1 MYTRIFKR
9 IFLALL
15 MISVSCDVDAQIL
28 KAVKA
33 LIKGGNEG
41 TEKVLKKT
49 VKEGAEESAEI
60 TVKGIVKSGYAK
72 PVRPASLYKKGDVS
86 IWYRRIA
93 GNLDN
98 LVVAVRQPYNRILA
112 VTPDIYT
119 YELGSVL
126 PESLLRRNFASSG
139 SASISRLNATPV
151 PKSLYNASPAVLKK
165 TASKVRYGSYKDY
178 YRNKINDIA
187 EVCQLSPSEQRKLLK
202 KIETDREY
210 AKKFRNNPYTET
222 SEWKASKIG
231 KSGKVAIKVL
241 TGKDAYN
248 SLSDLPDIQKLVL
261 SVHNYSTSY
270 FKMDNLCVEQIG
282 KIRRIYFKGTNSSI
296 EVEGNIIKA
305 LPGSFTVKNQGV
317 NGEVNRFLCDLLP
330 NKTYIV
336 EDGAIS
342 YSTDRYGRVVSVKC
356 YSSELY
362 NKMLTQNKTR
372 NRQLSDIVK
381 NDFFTKWKV
390 SNSDYDYGHIV
401 RREIGGPNEAINALP
416 MKRNLQRPG
425 SRWFDLEELEVKS
438 CELGKEV
445 ISDIKIKYYKDSYE
459 IKVTKNI
466 DGEKVAEVFN
476 DLL

>member
-1 MYTRIFKR
+1 M
-9 IFLALL
+9 
-15 MISVSCDVDAQIL
+15 
-28 KAVKA
+28 
-33 LIKGGNEG
+33 
-41 TEKVLKKT
+41 
-49 VKEGAEESAEI
+49 
-60 TVKGIVKSGYAK
+60 
-72 PVRPASLYKKGDVS
+72 
-86 IWYRRIA
+86 
-93 GNLDN
+93 
-98 LVVAVRQPYNRILA
+98 
-112 VTPDIYT
+112 
-119 YELGSVL
+119 
-126 PESLLRRNFASSG
+126 
-139 SASISRLNATPV
+139 
-151 PKSLYNASPAVLKK
+151 
-165 TASKVRYGSYKDY
+165 
-178 YRNKINDIA
+178 
-187 EVCQLSPSEQRKLLK
+187 SPSEQRKLLK

-381 NDFFTKWKV
+381 NEFFTKWKV